1 MPGIAGARGVRHFVL
16 GAALI
21 VALLPLAIC
30 VAHADPASKPA
41 ARPAPSGP
49 TPEAAPTR
57 VLRWKRHPRDG
68 VELAYDTEAGVYAV
82 LGRPAVYWDGER
94 YLRWS
99 RVGWQV
105 TARLDGV
112 WVSLNADAVPSAL
125 RNRHGTYAKG
135 VKPAASPAKRAD

>member
-1 MPGIAGARGVRHFVL
+1 MSGVARSPSLRQLSL
-16 GAALI
+16 GAAL
-21 VALLPLAIC
+21 VGAALLLAGC
-30 VAHADPASKPA
+30 VVDPHHEAPAPA
-41 ARPAPSGP
+41 AHPAPPGP
-49 TPEAAPTR
+49 QADAPIR
-57 VLRWKRHPRDG
+57 VTRWKRHPRDG

-112 WVSLNADAVPSAL
+112 WVSLNADAVPTAL
-125 RNRHGTYAKG
+125 RSRHGTYAKG
-135 VKPAASPAKRAD
+135 AKVGIPAKRAD